1 MRLRVIMLDNFD
13 SFTFN
18 LVDEFAKRDCA
29 VEVWRNDVPA
39 AHLLGRVAAGAGT
52 PSLLVVSPGPGTP
65 AAAGCSVEAIR
76 RSADR
81 VPIFG
86 VCLGHQA
93 IIEAFGGEVGPAGEI
108 LHGRSSLI
116 THEDDPLFD
125 GIPSPCVVG
134 RYHSLAGCRV
144 EAPLR
149 VIARSEEIVMAVRH
163 DTRPIVGVQFHP
175 ESILTP
181 FGGTLVENVI
191 RSATE
196 AAER

>member
-18 LVDEFAKRDCA
+18 LVDEFARRECA
-29 VEVWRNDVPA
+29 VEVWRNDVPVD
-39 AHLLGRVAAGAGT
+39 HLLDRITAEAGPPA
-52 PSLLVVSPGPGTP
+52 LLVVSPGPGTP

-76 RSADR
+76 RAADR

-108 LHGRSSLI
+108 LHGRSSVI
-116 THEDDPLFD
+116 THEGDPLFE
-125 GIPSPCVVG
+125 GIPSPCTVG
-134 RYHSLAGCRV
+134 RYHSLAGHRV
-144 EAPLR
+144 AAPLR
-149 VIARSEEIVMAVRH
+149 VIACSEQIVMAVRH
-163 DTRPIVGVQFHP
+163 DSRPIVGVQFHP

-191 RSATE
+191 RSVTGDAG
-196 AAER
+196 R

>member
-1 MRLRVIMLDNFD
+1 MRLRVIMVDNFD

-39 AHLLGRVAAGAGT
+39 DHLLDRVTADTGSPA
-52 PSLLVVSPGPGTP
+52 LLVVSPGPGTP
-65 AAAGCSVEAIR
+65 AAAGCSIAAIR
-76 RSADR
+76 LAAGR

-108 LHGRSSLI
+108 LHGRSSVI
-116 THEDDPLFD
+116 THENDPLFE
-125 GIPSPCVVG
+125 GVPSPCTVG

-144 EAPLR
+144 GPPLR
-149 VIARSEEIVMAVRH
+149 VIARSGEIVMAVRH
-163 DTRPIVGVQFHP
+163 DTHSIVGVQFHP

-191 RSATE
+191 RSVTE
-196 AAER
+196 PRE